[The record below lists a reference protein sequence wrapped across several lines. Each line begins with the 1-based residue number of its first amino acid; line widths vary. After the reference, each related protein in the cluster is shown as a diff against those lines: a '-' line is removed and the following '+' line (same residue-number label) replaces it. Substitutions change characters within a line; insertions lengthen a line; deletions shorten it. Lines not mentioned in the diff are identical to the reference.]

1 MQFSNKKCDVEPYFC
16 CPSFLCTRVISY
28 CTRVVSCCTRVVS
41 CCTRVVSCCTR
52 VVLCCVV
59 SCCVVLSRV
68 VLVLCRVVSCCTR
81 VVSCCY
87 SCSFLDQIQNVTALA
102 ILERL
107 ELKFF
112 SCRPTM
118 VTDNTFY
125 FPKVHRSTLRIYCIF
140 QMFMTSICEKKKLPQ
155 KYGLF
160 IHFSA
165 VHYLHKKLH
174 LRCSTPF

>member
-16 CPSFLCTRVISY
+16 CPSFLCTRFISY
-28 CTRVVSCCTRVVS
+28 CTRVVSCCT
-41 CCTRVVSCCTR
+41 
-52 VVLCCVV
+52 CVV
-59 SCCVVLSRV
+59 SFVLVLCRAVLVLCCVVLSRV
-68 VLVLCRVVSCCTR
+68 VSCCLVLYSCCVVLLLVQFSRLDRKCYCFSHSR
-81 VVSCCY
+81 VSR
-87 SCSFLDQIQNVTALA
+87 T
-102 ILERL
+102 
-107 ELKFF
+107 KFF

-140 QMFMTSICEKKKLPQ
+140 EMFMTSICEKKKLQ
-155 KYGLF
+155 LKYGLF

>member
-1 MQFSNKKCDVEPYFC
+1 MQSPIFAARV
-16 CPSFLCTRVISY
+16 SFVLVLYRIVLVLCL
-28 CTRVVSCCTRVVS
+28 
-41 CCTRVVSCCTR
+41 
-52 VVLCCVV
+52 VVL
-59 SCCVVLSRV
+59 VLSRV
-68 VLVLCRVVSCCTR
+68 VLVLCRAVLVLCCVVLSRVVSCCTR

-87 SCSFLDQIQNVTALA
+87 SCSFLDQIENLTVFA
-102 ILERL
+102 ILECL